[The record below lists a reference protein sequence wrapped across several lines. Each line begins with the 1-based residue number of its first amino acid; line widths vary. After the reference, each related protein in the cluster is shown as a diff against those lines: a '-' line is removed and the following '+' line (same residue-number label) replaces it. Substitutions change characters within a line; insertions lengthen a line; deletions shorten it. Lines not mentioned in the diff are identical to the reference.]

1 MYKTVALVVALI
13 TLAPLTSGQ
22 TDSIRLLETGGC
34 VIVQLVLERIEKFIL
49 PEVYSSSDRAANARD
64 VSSMK
69 EFLRRIA
76 AVESDYGRADHTYR
90 ENYHGGI
97 WQVDEADFNHTRTG
111 IIVNLDFHRHV
122 HTAIANR
129 MGVKIDWFDT
139 IIGMDPPKWE
149 DLRRPLYS
157 GLAAMLKLLLT
168 GQNIPDFDN
177 VTGQADFWIRYYHNN
192 NGGRVMTRENFTAVA
207 NSRCSVPCQSYP
219 DIVFVVDSS
228 GSVGPF
234 HFQQALNFT
243 ANLVPEFRIGP
254 DFTHIGVIIY
264 DHLVIASEQI
274 ALNRYFDAS
283 ELSAAIRGIRYSG
296 GGTATGR
303 AIWYATDTIF
313 DSSNGARN
321 DGRSRVGIVLTD
333 GRSHDDVTGP
343 SDAARNANIN
353 LIAIGIGTGIVE
365 DELLAIAGSHEQ
377 VYLVETFADLPSFSA
392 SIETASCLTAV
403 ALELGDTLSAFLM
416 DREVRYLSLTVRPGE
431 NYTLQIDV
439 TNGDLVVYG
448 SLVTAMP
455 GPDAYDFKLNITGD
469 LGVITD
475 YLIIVPRLPEEGTQ
489 RKRRQTEPDEE
500 MTLVLAFV
508 GVGDNASLELNVTEG
523 DSRRYGDLAVSLTE
537 DENADGTTF
546 YVCEANCT
554 CEQAYVNLTIST
566 TVVELPE
573 GAILNQISNR
583 KAEVILPNNY
593 LGLLHCVIATPGV
606 LGSEVFSTINITG
619 KRFETADCF
628 NQGSFY
634 IVSLHCTEIVILCV
648 YYTL

>member
-1 MYKTVALVVALI
+1 MERSKELYVIMYKTVALVVALL

-22 TDSIRLLETGGC
+22 MDSIRLPETSGC
-34 VIVQLVLERIEKFIL
+34 VIVELVLERIEKFIL
-49 PEVYSSSDRAANARD
+49 PEVYFSSDSAANARD
-64 VSSMK
+64 VLSMK

-97 WQVDEADFNHTRTG
+97 WQVDEADFDETRDNVVG
-111 IIVNLDFHRHV
+111 FGVDL
-122 HTAIANR
+122 AIR
-129 MGVKIDWFDT
+129 RLSIDWSGLHDNMGT
-139 IIGMDPPKWE
+139 VEPEWQ

-157 GLAAMLKLLLT
+157 GLAAMLKLLLARKE
-168 GQNIPDFDN
+168 IPED
-177 VTGQADFWIRYYHNN
+177 VAGQADFWMSYYRINS
-192 NGGRVMTRENFTAVA
+192 GGRVMTRENFIAVA
-207 NSRCSVPCQSYP
+207 SSGCSVPCQSYP

-228 GSVGPF
+228 GSVGPD

-243 ANLVPEFRIGP
+243 ANLVAEFRIGP

-264 DHLVIASEQI
+264 NHLVITSEQI

-283 ELSAAIRGIRYSG
+283 ELSAAIRSISYSG
-296 GGTATGR
+296 GFTETGR
-303 AIWYATDTIF
+303 AIRYATDTIF
-313 DSSNGARN
+313 DISNGARN
-321 DGRSRVGIVLTD
+321 DARSRVGIVLTD
-333 GRSHDDVTGP
+333 GRSQDNVTGP

-377 VYLVETFADLPSFSA
+377 VYLVDTFADLPSFSA
-392 SIETASCLTAV
+392 AIETASCLTAV
-403 ALELGDTLSAFLM
+403 ALELGDAMSAVLM
-416 DREVRYLSLTVRPGE
+416 DGEFRYLSLTVTPGE
-431 NYTLQIDV
+431 TYTLQIDV

-455 GPDAYDFKLNITGD
+455 GPEAYDFKLNITGD

-537 DENADGTTF
+537 DKNADGTTF

-554 CEQAYVNLTIST
+554 CEQAYVNLTVST
-566 TVVELPE
+566 TGVELPE

-606 LGSEVFSTINITG
+606 LGSEVFDTINITG
-619 KRFETADCF
+619 KQFETADCF
-628 NQGSFY
+628 NQGLLSA
-634 IVSLHCTEIVILCV
+634 CTVRKL
-648 YYTL
+648 